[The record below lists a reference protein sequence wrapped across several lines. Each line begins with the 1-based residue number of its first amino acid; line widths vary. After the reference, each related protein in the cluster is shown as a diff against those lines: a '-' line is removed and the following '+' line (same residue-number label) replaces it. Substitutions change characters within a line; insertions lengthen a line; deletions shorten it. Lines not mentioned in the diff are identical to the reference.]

1 MRVYLDNASTT
12 FPKPKKVSESIYNFL
27 TTIGGNPGRSNHEN
41 SMDSNR
47 ILLESRITLA
57 KFFNFDKFE
66 NVIFTN
72 NITSS
77 LNILINGMFKKGDH
91 VITSSME
98 HNSVLRP
105 LFHLKELGIIDLY
118 ISKSDSFGFID
129 LNDIKSNLKSNTKAI
144 ILTHASNVIGSIQ
157 PIFEI
162 SKICTDNNIHFILD
176 SAQSAGNIEIDFK
189 ALNLSALAFTGH
201 KSLYGPQ
208 GTGGFLISDHLNSIC
223 SSTILGG
230 TGSLSHSLTQPDFLP
245 DKFESGTLNMPGIYG
260 LLEGVNFINNEG
272 IKTIHDKN
280 TSLFNYLVNDLKNI
294 PNVNL
299 YLDTNKIDN
308 YTSCVSLNINNIETA
323 ELSYMLDSDFGIQN
337 RSGLHCAPLAHKS
350 IGTYPTGTVRLS
362 IGYFNT
368 LDEIKYTIS
377 ALNKISKTAK

>member
-27 TTIGGNPGRSNHEN
+27 TNIGGNPGRSNHEN

-57 KFFNFDKFE
+57 NLFNFDKFE

-72 NITSS
+72 NITTS
-77 LNILINGMFKKGDH
+77 LNLLINGMFKEGDH

-105 LFHLKELGIIDLY
+105 LFRLKELNIIDLY
-118 ISKSDSFGFID
+118 VCKANSFGFID
-129 LNDIKSNLKSNTKAI
+129 VNDIKSNLKPNTKSI
-144 ILTHASNVIGSIQ
+144 ILSHASNVVGSIQ

-162 SKICTDNNIHFILD
+162 SKICSENNIHFILD
-176 SAQSAGNIEIDFK
+176 SAQSAGSIDIDFK

-208 GTGGFLISDHLNSIC
+208 GTGGFLISDDLNSIC

-260 LLEGVNFINNEG
+260 LLEGVKFINKEG

-280 TSLFNYLVNDLKNI
+280 NFLLNYLVNDLKNI
-294 PNVNL
+294 NNL
-299 YLDTNKIDN
+299 KIYLDPNNINN
-308 YTSCVSLNINNIETA
+308 YTSCISLNINNIETA
-323 ELSYMLDSDFGIQN
+323 ELSYILDNDFGIQN
-337 RSGLHCAPLAHKS
+337 RSGLHCAPLAHET
-350 IGTYPTGTVRLS
+350 IGTYPSGTVRLS

-377 ALNKISKTAK
+377 ALNKISQSVK

>member
-12 FPKPKKVSESIYNFL
+12 FPKPKEVSESIYNFL
-27 TTIGGNPGRSNHEN
+27 TNIGGNPGRSNHKN

-47 ILLESRITLA
+47 VLLESRITLA
-57 KFFNFDKFE
+57 NLFNFDKFE

-72 NITSS
+72 NITTS
-77 LNILINGMFKKGDH
+77 LNILINGMFKEGDH

-105 LFHLKELGIIDLY
+105 LFRLKELNIIDLY
-118 ISKSDSFGFID
+118 VCKANSFGFID
-129 LNDIKSNLKSNTKAI
+129 INDIKSNLKSNTKAI
-144 ILTHASNVIGSIQ
+144 ILSHASNVVGSIQ

-162 SKICTDNNIHFILD
+162 SKICSDNNIHFILD
-176 SAQSAGNIEIDFK
+176 SAQSAGSVDIDFK

-208 GTGGFLISDHLNSIC
+208 GTGGFLISDDLNFIC

-230 TGSLSHSLTQPDFLP
+230 TGSLSHSLSQPDFLP

-260 LLEGVNFINNEG
+260 LLEGVNFINKEG

-280 TSLFNYLVNDLKNI
+280 NFLLNYLVNDLKNI
-294 PNVNL
+294 DNL
-299 YLDTNKIDN
+299 KIYLDSNNINN

-323 ELSYMLDSDFGIQN
+323 ELSYILDNDFGIQN
-337 RSGLHCAPLAHKS
+337 RSGLHCAPLAHET
-350 IGTYPTGTVRLS
+350 IGTYPSGTVRLS

-377 ALNKISKTAK
+377 ALNKISKSVR

>member
-1 MRVYLDNASTT
+1 MNIYLDNASTT
-12 FPKPKKVSESIYNFL
+12 FPKPKKVAESVYNFL
-27 TTIGGNPGRSNHEN
+27 TNIGGNPGRSNHEN
-41 SMDSNR
+41 AMDTNR
-47 ILLESRITLA
+47 ILLETRMSLA
-57 KFFNFDKFE
+57 EFFNFDKFQ

-105 LFHLKELGIIDLY
+105 LFNLKELGIIELD
-118 ISKSDSFGFID
+118 ISKSNSFGFID
-129 LNDIKSNLKSNTKAI
+129 IEDIKSKLRPNTKAI
-144 ILTHASNVIGSIQ
+144 ILSHASNVVGAIQ

-162 SKICTDNNIHFILD
+162 SKICERNNIHLILD
-176 SAQSAGNIEIDFK
+176 SAQSAGSLNIDFK

-208 GTGGFLISDHLNSIC
+208 GTGGFLISDELNNIC
-223 SSTILGG
+223 SPTILGG
-230 TGSLSHSLTQPDFLP
+230 TGSLSHSLVQPDFLP

-260 LLEGVNFINNEG
+260 LLEGIKFINSEG
-272 IKTIHDKN
+272 INTIHDKN
-280 TSLFNYLVNDLKNI
+280 AFLFNYLVNELSN
-294 PNVNL
+294 
-299 YLDTNKIDN
+299 IDN
-308 YTSCVSLNINNIETA
+308 LHIYTDLNNINLYTSCISINLNNIETA
-323 ELSYMLDSDFGIQN
+323 ELSYILDNDFGIKN

-368 LDEIKYTIS
+368 LDEIKYTVDS
-377 ALNKISKTAK
+377 LNKISKSLK

>member
-12 FPKPKKVSESIYNFL
+12 FPKPKEVSESIYNFL
-27 TTIGGNPGRSNHEN
+27 TNIGGNPGRSNHKN

-47 ILLESRITLA
+47 VLLESRITLA
-57 KFFNFDKFE
+57 NLFNFDKFE

-72 NITSS
+72 NITTS
-77 LNILINGMFKKGDH
+77 LNILINGMFKEGDH

-105 LFHLKELGIIDLY
+105 LFRLKELNIIDLY
-118 ISKSDSFGFID
+118 VCKANSFGFID
-129 LNDIKSNLKSNTKAI
+129 INDIKSNLKSNTKAI
-144 ILTHASNVIGSIQ
+144 ILSHASNVVGAIQ

-162 SKICTDNNIHFILD
+162 SKICSDNNIHFILD
-176 SAQSAGNIEIDFK
+176 SAQSAGSVDIDFK

-208 GTGGFLISDHLNSIC
+208 GTGGFLISDDLNFIC

-230 TGSLSHSLTQPDFLP
+230 TGSLSHSLSQPDFLP

-260 LLEGVNFINNEG
+260 LLEGIKFINKEG

-280 TSLFNYLVNDLKNI
+280 NFLLNYLVNDLKNI
-294 PNVNL
+294 DNL
-299 YLDTNKIDN
+299 KIYLDSNNINN

-323 ELSYMLDSDFGIQN
+323 ELSYILDNDFGIQN
-337 RSGLHCAPLAHKS
+337 RSGLHCAPLAHET
-350 IGTYPTGTVRLS
+350 IGTYPSGTVRLS

-377 ALNKISKTAK
+377 ALNKISQSVK